1 MAIDKTVLIVEDEKV
16 FRELLAQTLEMEGF
30 QCLTAENG
38 EQALAVLKTNVPDV
52 ILTDLLMPVLDG
64 MKFIKRSRQE
74 FQEDIPILV
83 LTCVESRAVVLECL
97 IAGATEVLVKP
108 IQLKVLLERLKNIR

>member
-1 MAIDKTVLIVEDEKV
+1 MATDKTVLIVEDEKV
-16 FRELLAQTLEMEGF
+16 FRELLTQTLEMEGF
-30 QCLTAENG
+30 QCLSAENG
-38 EQALAVLKTNVPDV
+38 EQALALLKKTIPDV

-64 MKFIKRSRQE
+64 MKFIKRTRQE

-83 LTCVESRAVVLECL
+83 LTCVDSRSVVLECL

-108 IQLKVLLERLKNIR
+108 IQLDILLERLKSLG